1 MEHGGI
7 QLDFKQ
13 EGLWWYRKLNTIFG
27 YFTYDGASRDALN
40 FDSLSVLAD
49 PAADLVNGRLLG
61 TNMWSDTRFNL
72 MRSWLQD
79 CRDNHK
85 ECWYPVERKVNN
97 VPICLIEVGI
107 EKDGLEPKL
116 VDGKYVSGD

>member
-7 QLDFKQ
+7 QLNFKQ
-13 EGLWWYRKLNTIFG
+13 EGLGWYRKLNTVFED
-27 YFTYDGASRDALN
+27 FTYDGASHDALN
-40 FDSLSVLAD
+40 FDNLSALAD
-49 PAADLVNGRLLG
+49 PAAGLVDRRPLG

-72 MRSWLQD
+72 MRSWLQG

-85 ECWYPVERKVNN
+85 ECWYLVECKVNN